1 MAYLTT
7 PFPDRIAYGASG
19 GPGYQ
24 TDVVVVSSG
33 HEQRNI
39 TWSQARGKWDVSQ
52 GVKDGADMAA
62 LIAYFRACKGRA
74 HTFPFRDYTDFQVTT
89 AQGLLGTGNGAGGP
103 AYQLRKRYTAGG
115 QTEDR
120 VISKPDTVD
129 FVVRRNGTPV
139 TIGAAA
145 GNIAVDYQTG
155 IVTFVADAQS
165 AATSITVGATTTVV
179 LTTNP
184 GTLITGQRLFLSGFT
199 GAGAALVNNIAH
211 TINSVSGT
219 GPFTFVLATN
229 TTGATITLG
238 SGLGRDFPQVAD
250 ALTWSGMFYV
260 PCRFDIDQMQV
271 SIESYQLYSWGQIP
285 IVEVRV

>member
-52 GVKDGADMAA
+52 GVKEPADMAS
-62 LIAYFRACKGRA
+62 LIAFFRACKGRA
-74 HTFPFRDYTDFQVTT
+74 HSFPFRDYTDYQVSA
-89 AQGLLGTGNGAGGP
+89 AQGLLGTGNGTGGP
-103 AYQLRKRYTAGG
+103 AYQLAKRYTAGG

-120 VISKPDTVD
+120 IINKPDAAGFAVQ
-129 FVVRRNGTPV
+129 RNGAGV
-139 TIGAAA
+139 TIGGAA
-145 GNIAVDYQTG
+145 GNIGVDYQTG
-155 IVTFVADAQS
+155 IGTFVADAQS

-184 GTLITGQRLFLSGFT
+184 GTLIAGQRLFLSGFT
-199 GAGAALVNNIAH
+199 GAGAALVNNLAH

-219 GPFTFVLATN
+219 GPFTFVLSTV
-229 TTGATITLG
+229 TSGATITLG
-238 SGLGRDFPQVAD
+238 SGLGRRFPQVAD
-250 ALTWSGMFYV
+250 ALTWSGQFWV

-285 IVEVRV
+285 IIEIRV

>member
-24 TDVVVVSSG
+24 TDVVVVASG
-33 HEQRNI
+33 HEKRNI

-74 HTFPFRDYTDFQVTT
+74 HSFPFRDYTDYQVTT
-89 AQGLLGTGNGAGGP
+89 AQGLLGTGNGTGAP
-103 AYQLRKRYTAGG
+103 AYQLAKRYTAGG

-120 VISKPDTVD
+120 AIRKPDTVD

-139 TIGAAA
+139 TVGVAA

-165 AATSITVGATTTVV
+165 NATSITVGATTTVV
-179 LTTNP
+179 LAANP
-184 GTLITGQRLFLSGFT
+184 GTLIAGQRLYLSGFT

-211 TINSVSGT
+211 TINSVTGS

-238 SGLGRDFPQVAD
+238 AGLGRDFPQVAD

-260 PCRFDIDQMQV
+260 PCRFDVDQMQV